1 MIPASAGGPRAGLVE
16 DLPSAVDSSAA
27 PGRLRLASLWRDAFG
42 ALAVV
47 AFVELLVLR
56 LGTRTFIHIPG
67 LDAAAG
73 PLSVVSG
80 FGRFAYYLSVALL
93 LAALFVAGSV
103 LAGSRTTVSRMAL
116 AGVALFVVGGF
127 AGLAGLPIVSATAT
141 LTAVMLCAPAAAR
154 VSRARLCVVGAFVVG
169 FMAFGLHA
177 LTQIAGQAGLG
188 SMRVTWL
195 LGVGEIAT
203 AVFAIATP
211 WLVRSTKTVSSGR
224 LRSHSPDMWAV
235 SAGVILAVL
244 VAALRLSGTA
254 TGQILSLWNFG
265 LAGFLPG
272 VLYITAAGALAYS
285 GVALFRAGRRGEAA
299 ALALLVAGGAGMHS
313 TYQSGL
319 VVAGLVLFTLV
330 GGTPAEDRTDGPAVE
345 STPLDCSPASV

>member
-1 MIPASAGGPRAGLVE
+1 MIAASAGGPRAGTVA
-16 DLPSAVDSSAA
+16 DLPSTVDASPVSA
-27 PGRLRLASLWRDAFG
+27 RLRLAGLWRDAFG

-47 AFVELLVLR
+47 VLVELLVLR

-73 PLSVVSG
+73 PLSAVSD

-93 LAALFVAGSV
+93 LAALLVAGSA
-103 LAGSRTTVSRMAL
+103 LAGSRNTASRMGL
-116 AGVALFVVGGF
+116 AGIVLLVVGGC
-127 AGLAGLPIVSATAT
+127 AGLAGMPIFSTIAT
-141 LTAVMLCAPAAAR
+141 LTAVMLCAPAAAC
-154 VSRARLCVVGAFVVG
+154 VSRARLYVVGAFVVG

-177 LTQIAGQAGLG
+177 LTQIASQAGLG
-188 SMRVTWL
+188 SLRVTWL
-195 LGVGEIAT
+195 LGFGEIAT
-203 AVFAIATP
+203 TVFAVATP
-211 WLVRSTKTVSSGR
+211 LLVRSTKTASSGR
-224 LRSHSPDMWAV
+224 LRSHGADLWAIG
-235 SAGVILAVL
+235 AGVGLAVL

-272 VLYITAAGALAYS
+272 VLYVAAAGSLAYS

-319 VVAGLVLFTLV
+319 VVAGLVLFALV
-330 GGTPAEDRTDGPAVE
+330 DRTPVQDHTERPEVE
-345 STPLDCSPASV
+345 SASPA